1 MRSRTT
7 PPTRACPRVYST
19 VVPAKLEVSER
30 YPATA
35 LKTVLLPELGWP
47 TSATFTEGLPRESV
61 APVACQP
68 QHGCLGCQSP
78 RGRQRGRGAIPG
90 RDHQAGCRSG

>member
-1 MRSRTT
+1 MRSKTT
-7 PPTRACPRVYST
+7 PPTRACPQVYSA

-61 APVACQP
+61 VPVACQP
-68 QHGCLGCQSP
+68 QPECLGCQSP
-78 RGRQRGRGAIPG
+78 AGHQRGRGAGPG
-90 RDHQAGCRSG
+90 RGRRAGCRSG